1 MVCRLFALVVFVS
14 IAAAAHDAS
23 PPPAGESLRLP
34 QIFGSG
40 MVLQRDQQVPVWG
53 WAAPAAR
60 VTVRFGEAAVEGVA
74 DGGGR
79 WSVRLP
85 PMAASATPRIMTI
98 ESGKTIEL
106 RDVLVGEVWLCSG
119 QSNMQ
124 WSLAP
129 GFVGSGVRDG
139 AAEASAANYPLIRF
153 FSVKCEL
160 AARPKDDCNGE
171 WKVCSPETIGPFSAV
186 GYFFGRELHRELG
199 VPIGLIGS
207 SWGGTPAEAWTS
219 AETIRKF
226 PEFDSARDDVE
237 RYGDD
242 PAAARAAHEKDM
254 SEWLAQVDRRDAGIS
269 QHWADAAFDDEQWKT
284 AAVPGP
290 LVVDGLD
297 TFDGVVWLRERFA
310 VATECAG
317 RAAQLSLGPIDDMDR
332 TFVNGVQVGTTELV
346 GLSQTARTYA
356 IPEGVLRAGENTL
369 AIRVIDN
376 FGLAGLLGKPE
387 VMKLSF
393 GDGASAPQPIGL
405 AGEWRC
411 RRSVALSELPPLP
424 RVRGLAPS
432 KPSAICNAMVRP
444 LMPYGIR
451 GAIWYQGESNRTRAA
466 QYRELFPAL
475 IADWRADWGQGD
487 FPFYFV
493 QIAPFGYVDDGGE
506 AALLREAQLLT
517 MRRTSNVGMT
527 VTMDIGDPR
536 DIHPAN
542 KQEVGR
548 RLALWALAKTY
559 GKPGVAFSGPLYRS
573 MKIERDAIRV
583 AFDYVEGGLAT
594 RDKKPPTHFTI
605 AGSDRKFVT
614 ATAKIEG
621 ETIVVRGD
629 GITNPLSVR
638 YGWGAADEPNLC
650 NGAGLPA
657 SSFRTDDW

>member
-1 MVCRLFALVVFVS
+1 MSRILAFVVFVS
-14 IAAAAHDAS
+14 FAAAAREAS
-23 PPPAGESLRLP
+23 ALPADESLRLP
-34 QIFGSG
+34 KIFGSG
-40 MVLQRDQQVPVWG
+40 MVLQRDQEVPVWG
-53 WAAPAAR
+53 WAAPASR
-60 VTVRFGEAAVEGVA
+60 VSVRFGEAAVEGVA
-74 DGGGR
+74 DRDGK

-85 PMAASATPRIMTI
+85 PMAANATPQIMAI
-98 ESGKTIEL
+98 ESGERIEL
-106 RDVLVGEVWLCSG
+106 RDILVGEVWLCSG

-139 AAEASAANYPLIRF
+139 AAEAAAANYPLIRF
-153 FSVKCEL
+153 FNVKCEL
-160 AARPKDDCNGE
+160 AARPRDDCNGE
-171 WKVCSPETIGPFSAV
+171 WKACSPETIGPFSAV

-219 AETIRKF
+219 TETIRKF
-226 PEFDSARDDVE
+226 PEFDRAREDVE
-237 RYGDD
+237 RFGDD
-242 PAAARAAHEKDM
+242 PAAARAAHESAM
-254 SEWLAQVDRRDAGIS
+254 AEWLTQVDRLDVGTAQNWAAAAWEDAN
-269 QHWADAAFDDEQWKT
+269 WKSV
-284 AAVPGP
+284 AVPGP

-297 TFDGVVWLRERFA
+297 AFDGVVWLRGRFMLA
-310 VATECAG
+310 SEWTG

-332 TFVNGVQVGTTELV
+332 TFVNGVRIGATERA
-346 GLSQTARTYA
+346 GSSQSKRTYVVPA
-356 IPEGVLRAGENTL
+356 GLLREGQNTV
-369 AIRVIDN
+369 AIRVIDV

-387 VMKLSF
+387 AIKLSLSEE
-393 GDGASAPQPIGL
+393 GAGPSPIGL

-411 RRSVALSELPPLP
+411 QRSVALSALPPAPPLHE
-424 RVRGLAPS
+424 LAPS
-432 KPSAICNAMVRP
+432 KPSAIYNAMIRP

-451 GAIWYQGESNRTRAA
+451 GAIWYQGESNRTHAA

-475 IADWRADWGQGD
+475 IADWRAGWRQGD

-493 QIAPFGYVDDGGE
+493 QIAPYAYVDDRGE
-506 AALLREAQLLT
+506 AALLREAQMLT
-517 MRRTSNVGMT
+517 MRRASNVGMA

-559 GKPGVAFSGPLYRS
+559 GKPGIAFSGPLYSS
-573 MKIERDAIRV
+573 MRIEGDAIRI
-583 AFDYVEGGLAT
+583 AFDYAEGGLAT
-594 RDKKPPTHFTI
+594 RDKKLPTHFTI

-621 ETIVVRGD
+621 ETIVVRAD
-629 GITNPLSVR
+629 GVANPVSLR

-650 NGAGLPA
+650 NRTGLPA